1 MTGGRR
7 LMYRIDPL
15 LVLAVVALVGL
26 GLTVL
31 YSSTVFP
38 EDNPRAGLF
47 LRQLIWLGVGCA
59 ALALAAAFPPRLFEF
74 LSKPLFIASLGLLVL
89 VLLVGPEA
97 GGARRWLSLG
107 PLSFQPSE
115 FAKIAYILFLAG
127 VLSARGADLRRP
139 AQLAVP
145 VGAALLVGALVL
157 RQPDLGT
164 ALCFMAI
171 LIAMLYWAGLPGSH
185 LFYAL
190 SPLILLPCTSS
201 PYLWVP
207 YAIVLTTV
215 LVFSRLKLA
224 GLILVVGAN
233 LLVGSISHPL
243 WNRLEPYQRE
253 RLLTFAGQN
262 TDPYGSRYQILQSE
276 VAIGSGGLAGKG
288 YLRGTQKALMFLP
301 QGHTDFVFAVLGEEM
316 GLLGG
321 VATIALFALLISRAL
336 KAAER
341 TRNRFSG
348 LVAVGCAAAF
358 TYHVAVNLLMV
369 VGLAP
374 VTGLPLPFFS
384 YGGSFLVSC
393 LAMVGLVLNVG
404 IRWHDY

>member
-1 MTGGRR
+1 MTSSRR

-15 LVLAVVALVGL
+15 LVLATLALIGM

-31 YSSTVFP
+31 YSATAFP

-47 LRQLIWLGVGCA
+47 VRQLLWLGIGLVA
-59 ALALAAAFPPRLFEF
+59 MALAAAVPPRLLEF
-74 LSKPLFIASLGLLVL
+74 LSKPLFVASLAVLAL
-89 VLLVGPEA
+89 VLLVGTPV
-97 GGARRWLSLG
+97 GGARRWFGLG
-107 PLSFQPSE
+107 PLSVQPSE
-115 FAKIAYILFLAG
+115 FAKIAYVIFMAG
-127 VLSARGADLRRP
+127 VLSAKGADLRRP
-139 AQLAVP
+139 SHLAVP
-145 VGAALLVGALVL
+145 VGAAVLISALVL
-157 RQPDLGT
+157 KQPDLGT

-171 LIAMLYWAGLPGSH
+171 LIATLYWAGLPGSH

-207 YAIVLTTV
+207 YAIILTTV
-215 LVFSRLKLA
+215 LVSSRLKIK
-224 GLILVVGAN
+224 GVILVVAAN
-233 LLVGSISHPL
+233 LLVGSVSHPL
-243 WNRLEPYQRE
+243 WNRLEPYQKE
-253 RLLTFAGQN
+253 RLLTFAGQK
-262 TDPYGSRYQILQSE
+262 TDPYGARYQILQSE
-276 VAIGSGGLAGKG
+276 VAIGSGGLTGKG
-288 YLRGTQKALMFLP
+288 YLHGTQKALMFLP

-316 GLLGG
+316 GLVGA
-321 VATIALFALLISRAL
+321 VAAVALFALLIARAL

-341 TRNRFSG
+341 TRNRFCG

-393 LAMVGLVLNVG
+393 LAMIGLVFNVG
-404 IRWHDY
+404 VRWHDY

>member
-7 LMYRIDPL
+7 LIHRIDPA
-15 LVLAVVALVGL
+15 LVLAVVALLTIGL
-26 GLTVL
+26 AVL
-31 YSSTVFP
+31 YSSTAFP
-38 EDNPRAGLF
+38 ENNPRGGLF
-47 LRQLIWLGVGCA
+47 VRQLIWLGVGFA
-59 ALALAAAFPPRLFEF
+59 AMAAAAAFPPRLLEF
-74 LSKPLFIASLGLLVL
+74 LSKPLFLASLCVLGLVL
-89 VLLVGPEA
+89 FIGAPV

-115 FAKIAYILFLAG
+115 FAKIAFILFMAG

-139 AQLAVP
+139 SHLGIP
-145 VGAALLVGALVL
+145 VGAALFVSALVL
-157 RQPDLGT
+157 KQPDLGT
-164 ALCFMAI
+164 ALCFMAV
-171 LIAMLYWAGLPGSH
+171 LVAMLYWAGLPGSR

-207 YAIVLTTV
+207 YAIVLTTA

-224 GLILVVGAN
+224 GVILVVAAN

-243 WNRLEPYQRE
+243 WNRLEPYQRD
-253 RLLTFAGQN
+253 RLLSFAGQRK
-262 TDPYGSRYQILQSE
+262 DPYGSRYQILQSE
-276 VAIGSGGLAGKG
+276 VAIGSGGVTGKG
-288 YLRGTQKALMFLP
+288 YLHGTQKALMFLP
-301 QGHTDFVFAVLGEEM
+301 QGHTDFIFAVLGEEL
-316 GLLGG
+316 GLMGG
-321 VATIALFALLISRAL
+321 VATVALFALLISRAL

-341 TRNRFSG
+341 ARNRFSG
-348 LVAVGCAAAF
+348 LVAVGCAAAL

-393 LAMVGLVLNVG
+393 MVMVGLVLNVG
-404 IRWHDY
+404 LRWHDY

>member
-1 MTGGRR
+1 MTAGRR
-7 LMYRIDPL
+7 VLYRIDPL
-15 LVLAVVALVGL
+15 LLLVVLALLVL

-31 YSSTVFP
+31 YSSTAFP

-47 LRQLIWLGVGCA
+47 VRQLVWLGLGFV
-59 ALALAAAFPPRLFEF
+59 ALVLAAAFPPRLLEF
-74 LSKPLFIASLGLLVL
+74 VSKPVFLASLGLLCL
-89 VLLVGPEA
+89 VLLIGQPT
-97 GGARRWLSLG
+97 GGARRWLNLG
-107 PLSFQPSE
+107 PMSFQPSE
-115 FAKIAYILFLAG
+115 FAKLAYILFMAG

-139 AQLAVP
+139 THLAVP
-145 VGAALLVGALVL
+145 VGAAVLVCGLVL
-157 RQPDLGT
+157 KQPDLGT

-215 LVFSRLKLA
+215 LVSSRLRLA
-224 GLILVVGAN
+224 GVMLVVGAN
-233 LLVGSISHPL
+233 LVVGSISHPL
-243 WNRLEPYQRE
+243 WNRLEPYQKE
-253 RLLTFAGQN
+253 RLLTFAGQQ
-262 TDPYGSRYQILQSE
+262 TDPYGARYQILQSE
-276 VAIGSGGLAGKG
+276 VAIGSGGFAGKG
-288 YLRGTQKALMFLP
+288 YLHGTQKALMFLP
-301 QGHTDFVFAVLGEEM
+301 QGHTDFIFAVLGEEF
-316 GLLGG
+316 GLVGG
-321 VATIALFALLISRAL
+321 VAAVALFALLIYRAL

-358 TYHVAVNLLMV
+358 TYHVVVNLLMV

-404 IRWHDY
+404 MRWHDY

>member
-1 MTGGRR
+1 MTSGRR
-7 LMYRIDPL
+7 ILYRIDPL
-15 LVLAVVALVGL
+15 LVLAVVALLGL
-26 GLTVL
+26 GLAVL
-31 YSSTVFP
+31 YSSTAFP
-38 EDNPRAGLF
+38 EDSPRGGLF

-59 ALALAAAFPPRLFEF
+59 AMAVAAAFPPRLLEF
-74 LSKPLFIASLGLLVL
+74 LSKPLFLASLGVLGL
-89 VLLVGPEA
+89 VLLIGSST
-97 GGARRWLSLG
+97 GGAKRWLSLG

-115 FAKIAYILFLAG
+115 FAKIAYILFMAG
-127 VLSARGADLRRP
+127 ALSVKGADLRRLTH
-139 AQLAVP
+139 LAVP
-145 VGAALLVGALVL
+145 VGAAVLVSALVL
-157 RQPDLGT
+157 KQPDLGT

-215 LVFSRLKLA
+215 LVFSRLRLA
-224 GLILVVGAN
+224 GVILVVGAN

-243 WNRLEPYQRE
+243 WNRLEPYQKE
-253 RLLTFAGQN
+253 RLLSFAGQK
-262 TDPYGSRYQILQSE
+262 TDPYGARYQILQSE
-276 VAIGSGGLAGKG
+276 VAIGSGGVTGKG
-288 YLRGTQKALMFLP
+288 YLHGTQKALMFLP
-301 QGHTDFVFAVLGEEM
+301 QGHTDFVFAVLGEELGLM
-316 GLLGG
+316 GGL
-321 VATIALFALLISRAL
+321 ATVALFALLISRAL

-358 TYHVAVNLLMV
+358 TYHVVVNLWMV

-393 LAMVGLVLNVG
+393 LVMVGLVLNVG